1 MRPWVASSLILVL
14 PCPSPGTK
22 RQWHM
27 IPWHTWSFL
36 LGLWVKTGEPWE
48 WIIDTKHNQSIV
60 QAWLRLFF
68 LLNSLWSLA
77 ISPNLWAYKLIS
89 LEDPSNEGNYQSN
102 INVTGFQANL
112 SISNIP
118 HDSPRTSNIC
128 WASLHAAIWKPCAS
142 PGNAGEDTHNLP
154 IRA

>member
-36 LGLWVKTGEPWE
+36 LGLWVKTGEAWE

-60 QAWLRLFF
+60 QVWLISFF

-77 ISPNLWAYKLIS
+77 ISPNLWAYKAHFLRRSIKWG
-89 LEDPSNEGNYQSN
+89 E
-102 INVTGFQANL
+102 L
-112 SISNIP
+112 SIQHQRHRVP
-118 HDSPRTSNIC
+118 HDSPCTSNIC